1 MLTLSCSTKTWKLTE
16 PYQKGTLFSHLENIP
31 AMKILIT
38 AILVL
43 FGLNSIA
50 QIKGIL
56 QKANQT
62 LGISEAKGSEKE
74 DMIAGLK
81 EALIIGVQKG
91 SSVLSKEDGFFKNE
105 LLKILLPP
113 EAEKVEKTLRN
124 LGLGNQVDE
133 AILSMNRGAEDACKE
148 AAGIFVDAVKSMNVG
163 DVVSIIKGSDTA
175 GTQYLRNATTLSLT
189 NKFRPVIEN
198 SLNKV
203 NATKQWS
210 TIINAYN
217 KVSLKKIN
225 PDLAAYVTEKA
236 VGGIFFQIG
245 EEERKI
251 RRDPLARTSALLQR
265 VFGNNAKK

>member
-1 MLTLSCSTKTWKLTE
+1 MKIFLTTLLLTL
-16 PYQKGTLFSHLENIP
+16 GLFSN
-31 AMKILIT
+31 
-38 AILVL
+38 
-43 FGLNSIA
+43 A
-50 QIKGIL
+50 QLKGIL
-56 QKANQT
+56 QKANQA
-62 LGISEAKGSEKE
+62 LGITESKGSEKE

-81 EALIIGVQKG
+81 EALIIGAQKG
-91 SSVLSKEDGFFKNE
+91 ATTLSKEDGFFKND

-148 AAGIFVDAVKSMNVG
+148 AATIFIDAVKSMNVE
-163 DVVSIIKGSDTA
+163 DVVTIIKGTDTA
-175 GTQYLRNATTLSLT
+175 GTAYLRKTTTLSLT

-203 NATKQWS
+203 NATKHWA

-225 PDLAAYVTEKA
+225 PDLTAYVTEKA
-236 VGGIFFQIG
+236 IGGIFYQIG
-245 EEERKI
+245 EEEKKI
-251 RRDPLARTSALLQR
+251 RKDPLARTSELLKR
-265 VFGNNAKK
+265 VFGNIAKK

>member
-1 MLTLSCSTKTWKLTE
+1 MKIFLTTLLLTL
-16 PYQKGTLFSHLENIP
+16 GLFSN
-31 AMKILIT
+31 
-38 AILVL
+38 
-43 FGLNSIA
+43 A
-50 QIKGIL
+50 QLKGIL
-56 QKANQT
+56 QKANQA
-62 LGISEAKGSEKE
+62 LGITESKGSEKE

-81 EALIIGVQKG
+81 EALIIGAQKG
-91 SSVLSKEDGFFKNE
+91 VTTLSKEDGFFKND

-148 AAGIFVDAVKSMNVG
+148 AATIFIDAVKSMNVE
-163 DVVSIIKGSDTA
+163 DVATIIKGTDTA
-175 GTQYLRNATTLSLT
+175 GTAYLRKTTTLSLT

-203 NATKQWS
+203 NATKHWA

-225 PDLAAYVTEKA
+225 PDLTAYVTEKA
-236 VGGIFFQIG
+236 IGGIFYQIG
-245 EEERKI
+245 EEEKKI
-251 RRDPLARTSALLQR
+251 RKDPLARTSELLKR
-265 VFGNNAKK
+265 VFGNIAKK

>member
-1 MLTLSCSTKTWKLTE
+1 MKIFLTILLLTL
-16 PYQKGTLFSHLENIP
+16 GLFSN
-31 AMKILIT
+31 
-38 AILVL
+38 
-43 FGLNSIA
+43 A
-50 QIKGIL
+50 QLKGIL
-56 QKANQT
+56 QKANQA
-62 LGISEAKGSEKE
+62 LGITESKGSEKE

-81 EALIIGVQKG
+81 EALIIGAQKG
-91 SSVLSKEDGFFKNE
+91 ATTLSKEDGFFKND

-148 AAGIFVDAVKSMNVG
+148 AATIFIDAVKSMNVE
-163 DVVSIIKGSDTA
+163 DVVTIIKGTDTA
-175 GTQYLRNATTLSLT
+175 GTAYLRKTTTLSLT

-203 NATKQWS
+203 NATKHWA

-225 PDLAAYVTEKA
+225 PDLTAYVTEKSIS
-236 VGGIFFQIG
+236 GIFYQIG
-245 EEERKI
+245 EEEKKI
-251 RRDPLARTSALLQR
+251 RKDPLARTSELLKR
-265 VFGNNAKK
+265 VFGNIAKK

>member
-1 MLTLSCSTKTWKLTE
+1 MKIFLTILLLTL
-16 PYQKGTLFSHLENIP
+16 GLFSN
-31 AMKILIT
+31 
-38 AILVL
+38 
-43 FGLNSIA
+43 A
-50 QIKGIL
+50 QLKGIL
-56 QKANQT
+56 QKANQA
-62 LGISEAKGSEKE
+62 LGITESKGSEKE

-81 EALIIGVQKG
+81 EALIIGAQKG
-91 SSVLSKEDGFFKNE
+91 ATTLSKEDGFFKND

-148 AAGIFVDAVKSMNVG
+148 AATIFIDAVKSMNVE
-163 DVVSIIKGSDTA
+163 DVVTIIKGTDTA
-175 GTQYLRNATTLSLT
+175 GTAYLRKTTTLSLT

-203 NATKQWS
+203 NATKHWA

-225 PDLAAYVTEKA
+225 PDLTAYVTEKSI
-236 VGGIFFQIG
+236 GGIFYQIG
-245 EEERKI
+245 EEEKKI
-251 RRDPLARTSALLQR
+251 RKDPFARTSELLKR
-265 VFGNNAKK
+265 VFGNIAKK

>member
-1 MLTLSCSTKTWKLTE
+1 MKIFLTTLLLTL
-16 PYQKGTLFSHLENIP
+16 GLFSN
-31 AMKILIT
+31 
-38 AILVL
+38 
-43 FGLNSIA
+43 A
-50 QIKGIL
+50 QLKGIL
-56 QKANQT
+56 QKANQA
-62 LGISEAKGSEKE
+62 LGITESKGSEKE

-81 EALIIGVQKG
+81 EALIIGAQKG
-91 SSVLSKEDGFFKNE
+91 ATTLSKEDGFFKND

-148 AAGIFVDAVKSMNVG
+148 AATIFIDAVKSMNVE
-163 DVVSIIKGSDTA
+163 DVVTIIKGTDTA
-175 GTQYLRNATTLSLT
+175 GTAYLRKTTTLSLT

-203 NATKQWS
+203 NATKHWA

-225 PDLAAYVTEKA
+225 PDLTAYVTEKSI
-236 VGGIFFQIG
+236 GGIFYQIG
-245 EEERKI
+245 EEEKKI
-251 RRDPLARTSALLQR
+251 RKDPLARTSELLKR
-265 VFGNNAKK
+265 VFGNIAKK

>member
-1 MLTLSCSTKTWKLTE
+1 MKIFLTILLLTL
-16 PYQKGTLFSHLENIP
+16 GLFSN
-31 AMKILIT
+31 
-38 AILVL
+38 
-43 FGLNSIA
+43 A
-50 QIKGIL
+50 QLKGIL
-56 QKANQT
+56 QKANQA
-62 LGISEAKGSEKE
+62 LGITESKGSEKE

-81 EALIIGVQKG
+81 EALIIGAQKG
-91 SSVLSKEDGFFKNE
+91 ATTLSKEDGFFKND

-148 AAGIFVDAVKSMNVG
+148 AATIFIDAVKSMNVE
-163 DVVSIIKGSDTA
+163 DVVTIIKGTDTA
-175 GTQYLRNATTLSLT
+175 GTAYLRKTTTLSLT

-203 NATKQWS
+203 NATKHWA

-225 PDLAAYVTEKA
+225 PDLTAYVTEKSI
-236 VGGIFFQIG
+236 GGIFYQIG
-245 EEERKI
+245 EEEKKI
-251 RRDPLARTSALLQR
+251 RKDPLARTSELLKR
-265 VFGNNAKK
+265 VFGNIAKK

>member
-1 MLTLSCSTKTWKLTE
+1 MKIFLTILLLTL
-16 PYQKGTLFSHLENIP
+16 GLFSN
-31 AMKILIT
+31 
-38 AILVL
+38 
-43 FGLNSIA
+43 A
-50 QIKGIL
+50 QLKGIL
-56 QKANQT
+56 QKANQA
-62 LGISEAKGSEKE
+62 LGITESKGSEKE

-81 EALIIGVQKG
+81 EALIIGAQKG
-91 SSVLSKEDGFFKNE
+91 ATTLSKEDGFFKND

-148 AAGIFVDAVKSMNVG
+148 AATIFIDAVKSMNVE
-163 DVVSIIKGSDTA
+163 DVVTIIKGTDTA
-175 GTQYLRNATTLSLT
+175 GTAYLRKTTTLSLT

-203 NATKQWS
+203 DATKHWT

-225 PDLAAYVTEKA
+225 PDLTAYVTEKSI
-236 VGGIFFQIG
+236 GGIFYQIG
-245 EEERKI
+245 EEEKKI
-251 RRDPLARTSALLQR
+251 RKDPLARTSELLKR
-265 VFGNNAKK
+265 VFGNIAKK

>member
-1 MLTLSCSTKTWKLTE
+1 MKIFLTTLLLTL
-16 PYQKGTLFSHLENIP
+16 GLFSN
-31 AMKILIT
+31 
-38 AILVL
+38 
-43 FGLNSIA
+43 A
-50 QIKGIL
+50 QLKGIL
-56 QKANQT
+56 QKANQA
-62 LGISEAKGSEKE
+62 LGITESKGSEKE

-81 EALIIGVQKG
+81 EALIIGAQKG
-91 SSVLSKEDGFFKNE
+91 ATTLSKEDGFFKND

-148 AAGIFVDAVKSMNVG
+148 AATIFIDAVKSMNVE
-163 DVVSIIKGSDTA
+163 DVVTIIKGTDTA
-175 GTQYLRNATTLSLT
+175 GTAYLRKTTTLSLT

-203 NATKQWS
+203 NATKHWA

-225 PDLAAYVTEKA
+225 PDLTAYVTEKSIS
-236 VGGIFFQIG
+236 GIFYQIG
-245 EEERKI
+245 EEEKKI
-251 RRDPLARTSALLQR
+251 RKDPLARTSELLKR
-265 VFGNNAKK
+265 VFGNIAKK